1 MANVRP
7 IALNPKTGERFM
19 QVGGTWY
26 PMSKGTLAANPKTGE
41 QFFLAGDTWVPI
53 STTPTPG
60 ATDKKPGKRD
70 ALGAGMTLAGSQLT
84 AGLPYAIEK
93 LAGTLTPDEE
103 EDYLRRLRAARDK
116 AEEQLPGGAPSIE
129 DLAQGNAGLGA
140 LLLENLAVSAPQMGA
155 SIVGG
160 LAGAA
165 AGTVVAPGAG
175 TVAGGV
181 AGVLGGTVASTPF
194 FVGSNVDRATEG
206 GTEKLTKSE
215 AAKSVAVAPV
225 QAGVETV
232 AERFVPGLG
241 RVFGAPVKKVVG
253 EAATKAASKPVQT
266 FLTQTAKG
274 AVKGAAEEAIT
285 EPLQQVGERFAAEL
299 PLADEEARKEY
310 LVSGLTAGLVGAPV
324 GAVGAQFERKV
335 EPPATGATATAMGL
349 SPEEARAQTR
359 EEFQRI
365 FESNLATVQAENP
378 QFTPEEARAEVMTRR
393 NEMLA
398 EAASNVWE
406 RANATTEPTEE
417 GAPPTD
423 VGAGVDVSAPSGAG
437 VSVPVGGGTPGQA
450 PTMGGVPDLGPVADV
465 EPAVVPPVAG
475 EAEQPGALTPKVK
488 MPMKERVAQWKATL
502 PELAS
507 EMGVEIPEGTK
518 LAPLARQLAQKA
530 AKGLEFDPVTELKAY
545 VGQPMD
551 LAPEVAPTAP
561 VAPPKIV
568 PSLEQAKAATV
579 ETPLAPTAAPAPAPA
594 APPAPPP
601 VAAPPP
607 EVTAPAPEPIQP
619 APVEEIAPPEPVAPV
634 SAPPPTPGPN
644 AELPPYEVLSYD
656 QSVPAEPLLEPTP
669 RPAPPTE
676 IDQETQLVNDFTR
689 RLGEAPES
697 VEVFDRGTSTPGL
710 IEDAKNIAAVQAQR
724 GDAPLTVDQIEPSL
738 QESKA
743 NTADEANSASWFF
756 PVTLN
761 DGTQIKLYADEA
773 PDGGFEYRVEDD
785 LYDSASLANYGEA
798 NRDVDNPLVPTG
810 GTTKKLQGKTLV
822 GDTQFLQRIADHV
835 AARRNQV
842 MAVAE
847 RELKFADRQREVSAI
862 TREGA
867 TKEVTKRKPL
877 YTKKEA
883 LAAKEAEAGT
893 APAAPDLEARAPKHA
908 AAIKRAVMGRK
919 SLSKAT
925 PEQVQM
931 LNDALKAAEYL
942 SPEFLERFLARKK
955 ANKEPFVL
963 YGPTKRAVGAKQ
975 EARQGAPQPIKA
987 ESARGALTTE
997 YANAFTTWVNN
1008 VLPVLNTVK
1017 LELQEGTG
1025 LVDGTKNLPLG
1036 VYDPKEH
1043 IVRLYG
1049 DVIRHY
1055 VENPTATDREDIRD
1069 TLLVHEL
1076 LHGMERVLTPGL
1088 QSAIR
1093 AQWLKQVNALL
1104 ASVSDAPSK
1113 EFLQLA
1119 RARTRDARQK
1129 ASQMWAKGDV
1139 PFDYYQ
1145 YINPS
1150 EFWAVNATSILQQRF
1165 KDGFTPEQ
1173 LTLLQKAVKFFRDIA
1188 DRLTGKDNP
1197 VVRAL
1202 DSLAKS
1208 DGKFRSRDV
1217 LDLISGRPQM
1227 ANRTEVEADAE
1238 ALLGDDEI
1246 DRILRDISQQRSK
1259 GGEFEERVRL
1269 SRSASEMAN
1278 GAGGLAATFHNR
1290 QQGLDT
1296 LTAVW
1301 RSLTGKGMRTVV
1313 RALTTDDL
1321 TVIAKR
1327 LGLDV
1332 KRVNSAVEQVATD
1345 RIGALQLLEEHVRK
1359 WDAFNKKSEAGGQL
1373 LADVMAMSVR
1383 YDVDPTRA
1391 PSARAYMAVDEAL
1404 QSLRSNPN
1412 PDRAAIAE
1420 REEEIRRVYQGANT
1434 AEHEVIGGWN
1444 DLAKAE
1450 FGGGEGKRIFAMV
1463 KDAYK
1468 GSLDRHYDLIKQWV
1482 EASHRTEERR
1492 AEVMSQIDEMF
1503 APAFART
1510 VYFPFMRHGRFWV
1523 SVGTGEKSEFYL
1535 FESETQRNLFQIQRE
1550 RELRDAKDRREVNI
1564 GNDLTGLRS
1573 RMVEEK
1579 SASAALNS
1587 VLGMLD
1593 NGIPD
1598 VDAFK
1603 DSIFQMYLQTLP
1615 EGDMRRR
1622 FLTVKYK
1629 TGWSTDA
1636 LRNFVVSQNAAASQL
1651 ARLGN
1656 GYKIRAA
1663 VSQLEDLLKSR
1674 STDEGDD
1681 APVERLPNIELLEPI
1696 VKELKLRAIE
1706 EITPNYSKAGEIDWD
1721 KLGALGTKTV
1731 FIMMMTSPKTAI
1743 IQLTQLPLVGM
1754 PVLSGRFGAA
1764 KSIGMMNKYMGNF
1777 LTLKQFS
1784 FTHKDRDGEVIT
1796 RTGDI
1801 SMRESRYIKDLE
1813 ASDPVRH
1820 AAMLQAWNYANIR
1833 NIFMSTFS
1841 GDLNDRTRE
1850 STTEFGV
1857 GQALKQGRYAS
1868 ALSQGVRSTFNF
1880 MGAAFQMTER
1890 ASRELMFMASF
1901 ELAYDK
1907 KLASGMRPDAAVE
1920 AASKEAAELTNEAL
1934 FNYTYY
1940 NRPRIAKQGLWRIPF
1955 QFQMFPMQ
1963 MTSYL
1968 VRNFLGM
1975 MPMLNEKA
1983 ERKEAAN
1990 KFFGTMLMTGMVA
2003 GVPGMGLIYMSTAAV
2018 AQAALGAWKEAT
2030 GDEDDDPTSALSGV
2044 DLDTWFRSY
2053 FIPEMFGAGSGVAQS
2068 LGLSPED
2075 AAMLARM
2082 WEFGPVG
2089 ALTDLSI
2096 QPSTS
2101 ISSLWFSQD
2110 LRSDTLLGKTQEA
2123 FFNTLLGPA
2132 GGLVRNAATAVD
2144 YMQQGDGARA
2154 AEYVVPAFF
2163 RGAITA
2169 QRLDREGLVTKS
2181 GVPVMP
2187 PEFYSFAKLSA
2198 QTAGFGSTE
2207 AYQAQ
2212 RENVEL
2218 KGISKKIDAKAT
2230 LLVRQYVAAQTRYN
2244 STDGQ
2249 NGDAFA
2255 KIMDD
2260 ITEFNTEN
2268 PLYAIGLDTLGEA
2281 ATRKAEEQAGAI
2293 KGLTLDPKNPL
2304 NVYVGARRVEEAQ

>member
-1 MANVRP
+1 MPFNVARARADGVSDIE
-7 IALNPKTGERFM
+7 IA
-19 QVGGTWY
+19 QH
-26 PMSKGTLAANPKTGE
+26 LA
-41 QFFLAGDTWVPI
+41 
-53 STTPTPG
+53 STQGFNLQRALSDG
-60 ATDKKPGKRD
+60 ATPAEIITFLNPGKRD
-70 ALGAGMTLAGSQLT
+70 ALAAGMATAGAQLKS
-84 AGLPYAIEK
+84 GLPYAIEK
-93 LAGTLTPDEE
+93 LAGTLTPEKEE
-103 EDYLRRLRAARDK
+103 KYLAGLRRAKKESERV
-116 AEEQLPGGAPSIE
+116 LPGGAPSFD
-129 DLAQGNAGLGA
+129 DLASGKAGLGA
-140 LLLENLAVSAPQMGA
+140 LLVENLAVSAPQMGA
-155 SIVGG
+155 SVVGG

-175 TVAGGV
+175 TLAGGV
-181 AGVLGGTVASTPF
+181 AGVLGGTAASTPF

-206 GTEKLTKSE
+206 GEKKLTKGQ
-215 AAKSVAVAPV
+215 AAKSVAIAPV

-232 AERFVPGLG
+232 AERFVPGVG
-241 RVFGAPVKKVVG
+241 RLFGAPVKKLVG
-253 EAATKAASKPVQT
+253 EAAIKAASKPVQT

-274 AVKGAAEEAIT
+274 ALKGAAEEAIT
-285 EPLQQVGERFAAEL
+285 EPLQQVGERFASEL

-310 LVSGLTAGLVGAPV
+310 TQSALTAGIVGAPV
-324 GAVGAQFERKV
+324 GAVGAHFEREV
-335 EPPATGATATAMGL
+335 EPPATGATATTMGL

-378 QFTPEEARAEVMTRR
+378 QFTPEEARAEVMARR

-398 EAASNVWE
+398 EAASTVWE
-406 RANATTEPTEE
+406 RANATAEPIEE
-417 GAPPTD
+417 EAPPAGG
-423 VGAGVDVSAPSGAG
+423 GAGVDVA
-437 VSVPVGGGTPGQA
+437 TPN
-450 PTMGGVPDLGPVADV
+450 GPVADV
-465 EPAVVPPVAG
+465 EPAVVPPVVPPVAG
-475 EAEQPGALTPKVK
+475 EAEQPSALTPKVK
-488 MPMKERVAQWKATL
+488 MPMKERVAQWTAAL

-507 EMGVEIPEGTK
+507 DMGVEIPEGTK

-530 AKGLEFDPVTELKAY
+530 AKGTEFDPVTELKAY

-551 LAPEVAPTAP
+551 LTPEVAPAAPAAP

-579 ETPLAPTAAPAPAPA
+579 ETPLAPTAAPAPV
-594 APPAPPP
+594 PAPVPVQPPPIQPAP

-619 APVEEIAPPEPVAPV
+619 APMAEVAPPEPVAP
-634 SAPPPTPGPN
+634 PPEPAPGPN
-644 AELPPYEVLSYD
+644 ADLPPYEVLSYD

-669 RPAPPTE
+669 RPAPETE
-676 IDQETQLVNDFTR
+676 LDQETQLVNDFTR

-738 QESKA
+738 QEKKA

-756 PVTLN
+756 PMTLN
-761 DGTQIKLYADEA
+761 DGTTVKLYADEA
-773 PDGGFEYRVEDD
+773 PNGGFEYRVEDD

-798 NRDVDNPLVPTG
+798 NRDVDSPLVPTG
-810 GTTKKLQGKTLV
+810 GTTKKLQGKTLA
-822 GDTQFLQRIADHV
+822 GDTQFLQRITDHV

-847 RELKFADRQREVSAI
+847 RELKFADRQREVSTI

-867 TKEVTKRKPL
+867 AKEVTKRKPL
-877 YTKKEA
+877 YSKKEA
-883 LAAKEAEAGT
+883 REAAKKAEAST
-893 APAAPDLEARAPKHA
+893 APVAPDLEARAPKHA

-919 SLSKAT
+919 SLGKAT

-931 LNDALKAAEYL
+931 LNDALKAAEYM
-942 SPEFLERFLARKK
+942 SPEVLERFLAGKK

-1017 LELQEGTG
+1017 LELQEDTG

-1055 VENPTATDREDIRD
+1055 VENPTTTDREDIRD

-1076 LHGMERVLTPGL
+1076 LHGMERVMTPGL

-1093 AQWLKQVNALL
+1093 VQWLKQVNALL

-1208 DGKFRSRDV
+1208 DGKFQSRDM
-1217 LDLISGRPQM
+1217 LDLVSGRPQM
-1227 ANRTEVEADAE
+1227 ANRTEVEEDAK

-1246 DRILRDISQQRSK
+1246 DRILRDVSQQRSK

-1269 SRSASEMAN
+1269 SRNASEMAN

-1313 RALTTDDL
+1313 SALTTDDL

-1332 KRVNSAVEQVATD
+1332 KRVNTAVEQVATD

-1359 WDAFNKKSEAGGQL
+1359 WDAFNKKSEPGGQL

-1383 YDVDPTRA
+1383 YNVDPTLA

-1444 DLAKAE
+1444 DLTKAE

-1468 GSLDRHYDLIKQWV
+1468 GSLDRHYGLIKQWV

-1503 APAFART
+1503 APALARK

-1523 SVGTGEKSEFYL
+1523 SVGAGEKSEFYL

-1579 SASAALNS
+1579 SASAALSS
-1587 VLGMLD
+1587 VLTALD
-1593 NGIPD
+1593 EGIQD
-1598 VDAFK
+1598 MDAFK

-1656 GYKIRAA
+1656 GYKIRNA
-1663 VSQLEDLLKSR
+1663 VGELEDLLKSR

-1696 VKELKLRAIE
+1696 VTELKLRALE

-1833 NIFMSTFS
+1833 NTFMSTFS
-1841 GDLNDRTRE
+1841 GDLNDRTRQ

-1890 ASRELMFMASF
+1890 ASRELMYMASF

-1920 AASKEAAELTNEAL
+1920 AASKEAAKLTNEAL

-1940 NRPRIAKQGLWRIPF
+1940 NRPRIAKQSLWRIPF

-2018 AQAALGAWKEAT
+2018 AQAVLGAWKEAN
-2030 GDEDDDPTSALSGV
+2030 GEDDDDPTNVLSGV

-2187 PEFYSFAKLSA
+2187 PEFYSFAKLAA

-2212 RENVEL
+2212 RENVEI
-2218 KGISKKIDAKAT
+2218 KDISKNIDAKAA

-2260 ITEFNTEN
+2260 IMEFNTEN

-2293 KGLTLDPKNPL
+2293 KGLNLDPKNPL
-2304 NVYVGARRVEEAQ
+2304 NLYAADRRVKEAQ

>member
-1 MANVRP
+1 
-7 IALNPKTGERFM
+7 
-19 QVGGTWY
+19 
-26 PMSKGTLAANPKTGE
+26 
-41 QFFLAGDTWVPI
+41 
-53 STTPTPG
+53 
-60 ATDKKPGKRD
+60 
-70 ALGAGMTLAGSQLT
+70 MTLAGSQLT

-116 AEEQLPGGAPSIE
+116 AEEQLPGGAPSVE

-155 SIVGG
+155 SLIGG
-160 LAGAA
+160 LAGAT
-165 AGTVVAPGAG
+165 AGTAIAPGVG
-175 TVAGGV
+175 TVAGGI
-181 AGVLGGTVASTPF
+181 AGGTVTSTPF

-232 AERFVPGLG
+232 AERFVPGVG
-241 RVFGAPVKKVVG
+241 RFFGAPLKRTVG
-253 EAATKAASKPVQT
+253 KEAAEAASKPVRT

-274 AVKGAAEEAIT
+274 AVKGAAEEAVT

-335 EPPATGATATAMGL
+335 EPPGPGATATAMGL

-365 FESNLATVQAENP
+365 FESNLAVVQAENP
-378 QFTPEEARAEVMTRR
+378 QFTPDEARAEVMGRR

-398 EAASNVWE
+398 EAASRVWE

-417 GAPPTD
+417 GAPPAD
-423 VGAGVDVSAPSGAG
+423 GGAGVDVSAPSGAG
-437 VSVPVGGGTPGQA
+437 VSTPVGGGTPGQA
-450 PTMGGVPDLGPVADV
+450 PVVGGAPDLGPVAGV
-465 EPAVVPPVAG
+465 EPLAVPPDAG
-475 EAEQPGALTPKVK
+475 EAEQPVELTPKVK
-488 MPMKERVAQWKATL
+488 LPMKERVAQWKATL
-502 PELAS
+502 PGLAS

-518 LAPLARQLAQKA
+518 LDPLARQLAQKA
-530 AKGLEFDPVTELKAY
+530 AKGEEFDPVTELKAY
-545 VGQPMD
+545 VSTPMD
-551 LAPEVAPTAP
+551 LAPEVAPAAP

-579 ETPLAPTAAPAPAPA
+579 ETPLAPTAAPP
-594 APPAPPP
+594 
-601 VAAPPP
+601 
-607 EVTAPAPEPIQP
+607 PAPEPIQP
-619 APVEEIAPPEPVAPV
+619 APVAEVTPPEPVAPV

-669 RPAPPTE
+669 RPAPETE
-676 IDQETQLVNDFTR
+676 LDQETQLASDFTR
-689 RLGEAPES
+689 RLAEAPDT
-697 VEVFDRGTSTPGL
+697 VAVFDRGTSTPGL
-710 IEDAKNIAAVQAQR
+710 IEDAKSIAASR
-724 GDAPLTVDQIEPSL
+724 ESYGDLPLTVDRIEPSQ

-743 NTADEANSASWFF
+743 NTADEDISASWFF
-756 PVTLN
+756 PIALN
-761 DGTQIKLYADEA
+761 DGTTVKLYADEG
-773 PDGGFEYRVEDD
+773 PDGKFEYRVEDD
-785 LYDSASLANYGEA
+785 LYNTEALADYGEA
-798 NRDVDNPLVPTG
+798 NRDVDTPLVPSG
-810 GTTKKLQGKTLV
+810 GTTKKLQAKTLA
-822 GDTQFLQRIADHV
+822 GDAQFLQQITDSV
-835 AARRNQV
+835 AARRRQV

-847 RELKFADRQREVSAI
+847 RELKFADRQREVSGI
-862 TREGA
+862 TKEGA
-867 TKEVTKRKPL
+867 AREITERKPL

-883 LAAKEAEAGT
+883 RAAAKEAEVDT

-919 SLSKAT
+919 SLDKAT

-931 LNDALKAAEYL
+931 LNEALEMAELL
-942 SPEFLERFLARKK
+942 SPEVLERFIARKK
-955 ANKEPFVL
+955 ANKEPL
-963 YGPTKRAVGAKQ
+963 IIRGPVKWAIGARQ
-975 EARQGAPQPIKA
+975 DAPQGAPKPLSA
-987 ESARGALTTE
+987 ESASGAILTE
-997 YANAFTTWVNN
+997 YAKDFANWANSVIPALGS
-1008 VLPVLNTVK
+1008 VRKELVK
-1017 LELQEGTG
+1017 NTG
-1025 LVDGTKNLPLG
+1025 LVTSEKNLPLADYEPRKH
-1036 VYDPKEH
+1036 V
-1043 IVRLYG
+1043 VRLYA
-1049 DVIRHY
+1049 DAIRHY
-1055 VENPTATDREDIRD
+1055 VANPPTEGREDIRD
-1069 TLLVHEL
+1069 TLFVHEL
-1076 LHGMERVLTPGL
+1076 LHAMERVMTPGL
-1088 QSAIR
+1088 QGAIR

-1104 ASVSDAPSK
+1104 ASNPDGSKK
-1113 EFLQLA
+1113 EFLQLV
-1119 RARTRDARQK
+1119 RARTRAAKEK
-1129 ASQMWAKGDV
+1129 ASKLWADGKV
-1139 PFDYYQ
+1139 PFEYYQ
-1145 YINPS
+1145 YLNPS

-1165 KDGFTPEQ
+1165 EGGFTPQQ

-1188 DRLTGKDNP
+1188 DRLTGNDNP

-1208 DGKFRSRDV
+1208 DGRFRSRDMLNV
-1217 LDLISGRPQM
+1217 LNGSPQM
-1227 ANRTEVEADAE
+1227 ASRDEVQEDAE
-1238 ALLGDDEI
+1238 AFLSDDEI
-1246 DRILRDISQQRSK
+1246 DQILQDVSRQRAR

-1269 SRSASEMAN
+1269 SRNASEMVD
-1278 GAGGLAATFHNR
+1278 GMGGLASIFHDR
-1290 QQGLDT
+1290 QLGLDT
-1296 LTAVW
+1296 LTATW
-1301 RSLTGKGMRTVV
+1301 RSLTGKGMRGVV
-1313 RALTTDDL
+1313 KVVTTDDL

-1332 KRVNSAVEQVATD
+1332 KPVNNAVEQVTTD
-1345 RIGALQLLEEHVRK
+1345 RVGALHKLEEHVRK
-1359 WDAFNKKSEAGGQL
+1359 WDAFNKKSEPGGQL

-1383 YDVDPTRA
+1383 YDVDPTLA
-1391 PSARAYMAVDEAL
+1391 PSARAYMALDEAL
-1404 QSLRSNPN
+1404 QALRANPT
-1412 PDRAAIAE
+1412 PDRAAIAA
-1420 REEEIRRVYQGANT
+1420 REEEIKRVYQGANT

-1463 KDAYK
+1463 KAAYK
-1468 GSLDRHYDLIKQWV
+1468 SSLDRHYELIQQWV
-1482 EASHRTEERR
+1482 EASHSTEERR
-1492 AEVMSQIDEMF
+1492 TEVMTQIEEMF
-1503 APAFART
+1503 APAFARK
-1510 VYFPFMRHGRFWV
+1510 VYFPFMRHGRFWA
-1523 SVGTGEKSEFYL
+1523 SVGTGEKGEFYL

-1550 RELRDAKDRREVNI
+1550 RELRAAGDRRVVNI
-1564 GNDLTGLRS
+1564 GNDLVGLRD
-1573 RMVEEK
+1573 RMTGEK

-1598 VDAFK
+1598 VETFK

-1622 FLTVKYK
+1622 FMAVKYK

-1636 LRNFVVSQNAAASQL
+1636 LRNFVVSQHAAASQL
-1651 ARLGN
+1651 ARLAN
-1656 GYKIRAA
+1656 GYRIRAA
-1663 VSQLEDLLKSR
+1663 VSQLEDLLKSHP
-1674 STDEGDD
+1674 EDD
-1681 APVERLPNIELLEPI
+1681 GGPGPVERLPNVELLEPI
-1696 VKELKLRAIE
+1696 VAELKLRAEE
-1706 EITPNYSKAGEIDWD
+1706 EITPSYSQAGEVDWD
-1721 KLGALGTKTV
+1721 KVGALGTKAV

-1743 IQLTQLPLVGM
+1743 IQLTQLPLIGM
-1754 PVLSGRFGAA
+1754 PVLSGRFGAS
-1764 KSIGMMNKYMGNF
+1764 KSIGVMNKYMGNF

-1784 FTHKDRDGEVIT
+1784 FTHKDRDGEIIT

-1813 ASDPVRH
+1813 RSDPVRH
-1820 AAMLQAWNYANIR
+1820 AAMLQAWEYANIR

-1850 STTEFGV
+1850 PTAEFGV
-1857 GQALKQGRYAS
+1857 GQAFKQGRYAS

-1907 KLASGMRPDAAVE
+1907 KLAAGMRPAAAVE

-1940 NRPRIAKQGLWRIPF
+1940 NRPRIMKKGLWRIPF
-1955 QFQMFPMQ
+1955 QFQMYPMQ
-1963 MTSYL
+1963 MVSYL
-1968 VRNFLGM
+1968 TRNFLGM
-1975 MPMLNEKA
+1975 LPMLNDRTQ
-1983 ERKEAAN
+1983 RKEAAN
-1990 KFFGTMLMTGMVA
+1990 KFFGTMMLTGVFA
-2003 GVPGMGLIYMSTAAV
+2003 GVPGMGLLYLTTAAV
-2018 AQAALGAWKEAT
+2018 AQATLSAWKEAT

-2053 FIPEMFGAGSGVAQS
+2053 FIPEMFGAGSDVAQS

-2101 ISSLWFSQD
+2101 ITSLWFSQD
-2110 LRSDTLLGKTQEA
+2110 LRADTLMGKTQEL
-2123 FFNTLLGPA
+2123 FFNTILGPA
-2132 GGLVRNAATAVD
+2132 GGLVRNATTAVE

-2169 QRLDREGLVTKS
+2169 QRLDREGLVTKP
-2181 GVPVMP
+2181 GIPVMP
-2187 PEFYSFAKLSA
+2187 PEFYSFAKLAA

-2212 RENVEL
+2212 RENVEI
-2218 KGISKKIDAKAT
+2218 KGVGKNIEAKADA
-2230 LLVRQYVAAQTRYN
+2230 LVRRYVAAQTRYN
-2244 STDGQ
+2244 ATGGQ
-2249 NGDAFA
+2249 NGEAFA

-2268 PLYAIGLDTLGEA
+2268 PLHAVGLDTLGQA

-2304 NVYVGARRVEEAQ
+2304 NVYAGARRVEEAQ